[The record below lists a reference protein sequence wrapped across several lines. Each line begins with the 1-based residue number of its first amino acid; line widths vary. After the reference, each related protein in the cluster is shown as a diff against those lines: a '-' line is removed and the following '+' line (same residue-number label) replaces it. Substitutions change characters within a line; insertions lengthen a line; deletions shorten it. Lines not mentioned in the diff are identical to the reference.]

1 MLYIKDAIKGYSPL
15 REQVS
20 SGIMLDK
27 DVSLQSQRI
36 AHKTGWLG
44 DSQQPL
50 GTNNGSLADVA
61 CQFATC
67 TLIPCLNE
75 PRQIGP
81 LSSRALVLVEI
92 PSNAAVIIG
101 HSLKPPGKGCVRRA
115 GASKLIEVARVQSLL
130 DGMHDTAT
138 PTEYFGRNY
147 TS

>member
-1 MLYIKDAIKGYSPL
+1 MLYTKDAIKAYSPL

-20 SGIMLDK
+20 WGIMLDK
-27 DVSLQSQRI
+27 DVSLQSQKI

-67 TLIPCLNE
+67 MLIRCSNE

-81 LSSRALVLVEI
+81 LSSRALVEI
-92 PSNAAVIIG
+92 PSNAAVTIG
-101 HSLKPPGKGCVRRA
+101 HSLKTPPKGVRAARWGK
-115 GASKLIEVARVQSLL
+115 QT
-130 DGMHDTAT
+130 D
-138 PTEYFGRNY
+138 
-147 TS
+147 